1 MDQHKLYRT
10 IQVLA
15 ETPVRTEDQLV
26 IHVMEGI
33 AKEQRIPIRGT
44 RIWKLEVSTGT
55 YRLIHQSG
63 EMEAID
69 KNFRIKVQE
78 YPFFQQLQ
86 RKGTV
91 IGRET
96 NPYLVQKGIKT
107 FSATGVGEKIQ
118 WKQLSLYQYV
128 IGITAAFAALLV
140 IADLLARGRTAP
152 APVRATAKPNYALVA
167 SGFAVF
173 GVYVAALPY
182 VGFRLATALYVA
194 ATAAVLARPRD
205 AKGWAKVL
213 VLAVIT
219 AAATYFVFERYLSV
233 LLPRGK
239 WTGW

>member
-1 MDQHKLYRT
+1 MIGRDGWAGVV
-10 IQVLA
+10 VLA
-15 ETPVRTEDQLV
+15 LCAILYWLTLGLKGNPLV
-26 IHVMEGI
+26 PIGPEFYP
-33 AKEQRIPIRGT
+33 RI
-44 RIWKLEVSTGT
+44 
-55 YRLIHQSG
+55 
-63 EMEAID
+63 
-69 KNFRIKVQE
+69 
-78 YPFFQQLQ
+78 
-86 RKGTV
+86 
-91 IGRET
+91 
-96 NPYLVQKGIKT
+96 
-107 FSATGVGEKIQ
+107 
-118 WKQLSLYQYV
+118 V